1 MMVSTTTFKRGQVV
15 VVAVPFSDHSR
26 VKRRPALVVGAD
38 VFHRDLP
45 DVIVCPISSQPRYY
59 RRPGPGDCPLQEW
72 RMARLRHPST
82 LRISK
87 LLAIDKRIIRRTL
100 GNVSQQDLARFEAA
114 MRRALDL

>member
-1 MMVSTTTFKRGQVV
+1 MMVSTTTFKGGQVV
-15 VVAVPFSDHSR
+15 VVGVPLSDHSG
-26 VKRRPALVVGAD
+26 VKRRPALVVSACTFD
-38 VFHRDLP
+38 QDLP

-100 GNVSQQDLARFEAA
+100 GKVSQQDLARFEAA
-114 MRRALDL
+114 LRRALDL